1 MERLLPTEAAEP
13 AVPDAAGAKA
23 VRVGAYLVLA
33 VLLAGGAWVRFNREI
48 ASVAPTLAA
57 PAASAAEDW
66 AQAGREQGL
75 VEVGLVP
82 VSATAEAVAAMG
94 LPAADAA
101 ALTEAVQRRRLR
113 LVRLPLFDTTP
124 TLPGEGNGRDIT
136 VTAAGYSRLLHLTR
150 LPVTV
155 TLPIGPVGA
164 VAFSNAGGDAVGIGA
179 ITLSGPVRLPDLPAG
194 AVMRVGVVSQ

>member
-1 MERLLPTEAAEP
+1 MLPTEAAEP
-13 AVPDAAGAKA
+13 AVPDAAGARA
-23 VRVGAYLVLA
+23 LRSGAY
-33 VLLAGGAWVRFNREI
+33 VLLAALLLAGAWVRFNREI

-57 PAASAAEDW
+57 PAATAAEDW
-66 AQAGREQGL
+66 AQSGREQGL
-75 VEVGLVP
+75 IEVGLLP
-82 VSATAEAVAAMG
+82 ASATAEAVAAMG

-101 ALTEAVQRRRLR
+101 ALTEALQRRRLR

-124 TLPGEGNGRDIT
+124 TLPGDAAGREIT
-136 VTAAGYSRLLHLTR
+136 VTAAGYTRLLHLTR

-155 TLPIGPVGA
+155 TLPIGPIGA
-164 VAFSNAGGDAVGIGA
+164 VAFSNGGGSAVGIGA